1 MGSFIDERCSLLQNE
16 IMKQTK
22 ERTEDVGILEDE
34 LEADFPRLQDCNQS
48 ESQERREQDTLL
60 IKRVVEETATIAKTV
75 SAEHK
80 AREAS
85 EEQVLELIKN
95 MVDTI
100 KQDLTIEK

>member
-1 MGSFIDERCSLLQNE
+1 
-16 IMKQTK
+16 
-22 ERTEDVGILEDE
+22 
-34 LEADFPRLQDCNQS
+34 
-48 ESQERREQDTLL
+48 
-60 IKRVVEETATIAKTV
+60 VVEETATIAKTV